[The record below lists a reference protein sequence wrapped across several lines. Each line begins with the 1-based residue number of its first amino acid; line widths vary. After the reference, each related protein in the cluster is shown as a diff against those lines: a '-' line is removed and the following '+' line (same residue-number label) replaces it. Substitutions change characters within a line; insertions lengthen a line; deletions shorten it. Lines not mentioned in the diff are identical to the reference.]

1 MSVAD
6 SKDWNV
12 IELERRKFV
21 IAYPKN
27 GHYEKEK
34 KGNENCEKG
43 RKLNGYL

>member
-21 IAYPKN
+21 IASQN
-27 GHYEKEK
+27 GHYEGRQK
-34 KGNENCEKG
+34 KIE
-43 RKLNGYL
+43 LLFVIV